1 MSLPQIKRDFIKK
14 LVGGLNSVM
23 EITQLANRIGIA
35 PRNDNE
41 IFIKKHFLIQSD
53 DGSFQV
59 HKVRFRMGLTAL
71 DFDTLTEILIC
82 LDKNDVTLSKVYDKS
97 TVDVLSLNGEEM
109 NYIQLIKSGDL
120 VTFMDLILY

>member
-82 LDKNDVTLSKVYDKS
+82 LDKNNVTLSKVYDKS
-97 TVDVLSLNGEEM
+97 TMDVLCLNGEEM